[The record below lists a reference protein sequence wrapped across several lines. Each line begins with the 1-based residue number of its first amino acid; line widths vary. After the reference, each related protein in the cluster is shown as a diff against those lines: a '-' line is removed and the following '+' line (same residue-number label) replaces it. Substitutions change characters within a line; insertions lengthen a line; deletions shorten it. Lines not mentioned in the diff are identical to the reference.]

1 MTELELQ
8 LLNAKRDK
16 HDLAMALFVCAGIAG
31 WSIGGWQGFL
41 VFLLFAA
48 IAGNA

>member
-1 MTELELQ
+1 MSDMEYRAVKAER
-8 LLNAKRDK
+8 AKDEV
-16 HDLAMALFVCAGIAG
+16 ATALFICAIVAG
-31 WSIGGWQGFL
+31 YSIGGWEGFL

>member
-1 MTELELQ
+1 MNDAEYRAMMAERAKGEL
-8 LLNAKRDK
+8 AT
-16 HDLAMALFVCAGIAG
+16 ALFICAVIAG
-31 WSIGGWQGFL
+31 YSIGGWEGFL